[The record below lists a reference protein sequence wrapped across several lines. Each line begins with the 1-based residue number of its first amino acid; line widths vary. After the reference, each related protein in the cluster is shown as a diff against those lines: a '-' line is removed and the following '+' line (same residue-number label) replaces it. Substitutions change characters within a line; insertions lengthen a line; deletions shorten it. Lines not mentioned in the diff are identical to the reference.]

1 MVFGSILFMP
11 VPESTTGGPQQDTVP
26 DEGVEDGPSSPG
38 DRFESVPDSADL
50 EEVVEICAP
59 NSEHV
64 RVADEGNTIII
75 SGVAAEGGPE
85 EPVEELACVLV
96 LLDAPDSLWDHII
109 TTRAI
114 DGQQEEELGAYT
126 VRWSYHPDDGLN
138 LTIVT
143 NLRLIA
149 KRRSRRIS
157 QIRARFGRACG
168 RIMRPDLIA
177 KGPLVIDPSTDQV
190 LIPARNDTTIRAVGR
205 SYIDV
210 GFDRGESLFVPGRPV
225 WNDKTV
231 RELYYHYN
239 LQTDDSNDRFHE
251 KLERQLASASDDAK
265 LLMAELMALQAMPLT
280 RNSLKPS
287 SKADRVE
294 PVLRWM
300 DENVAL
306 PEEIKEA
313 FLEGTWNGGTG
324 AHTMLWKWLF
334 DAVELLR
341 AWFRLLPP
349 ERSHIIADPW
359 EWRDWIRGTGG
370 MPSLTE
376 ALLYLG
382 FPEHFLPIIN
392 VEHKRKIR
400 GAFSHLLPEQI
411 AGVDLD
417 RDLFEITLRL
427 QRQYGDRIDFY
438 RPPFRDEWQ
447 TTVRPSGERRAWYVP
462 PPHDDAEL
470 EYWIDQGIIT
480 ISAGRLGPLT
490 SATDRTTI
498 RSMVE
503 SAYGHLDYADRAA
516 LTMEFHS
523 FWSLMQRD
531 DLVATVQDDQLW
543 IGVLKHGAAY
553 GPGGELS
560 RNVDWYSKQP
570 IALTGLSQS
579 LRIELQR
586 SVAVADIS
594 VKLTELSQILGV
606 ETDTSEEDQEESP
619 PPLDPLNP
627 ALLQGLSERLHLD
640 EAWLRELVSLVQ
652 DRKQVVLYGPP
663 GTGKTYLAQELAEHL
678 TDRDAVTL
686 VQFHPSY
693 AYEDFI
699 EGFRPAPAGEG
710 SVGFV
715 LTAGPLRDLVRK
727 ARNDSRPHVLII
739 DEMNRAHLAKV
750 FGELYFLLEYRN
762 RSVRLQYSP
771 EESFS
776 LPENV
781 YIIAT
786 MNTADRS
793 IALLDAAIRRR
804 FAFEE
809 MHPEEA
815 PVRDLLS
822 NWLGQNA
829 SGDPRPAL
837 LRALNEAIPESD
849 HDFKIGPSYLMR
861 ADAGSDEGIARIWR
875 HDLLP
880 LLEEHFHGR
889 MSRSEVHET
898 FGLGAIRLAAGTS
911 LRAATEEQTST

>member
-1 MVFGSILFMP
+1 
-11 VPESTTGGPQQDTVP
+11 
-26 DEGVEDGPSSPG
+26 
-38 DRFESVPDSADL
+38 
-50 EEVVEICAP
+50 
-59 NSEHV
+59 
-64 RVADEGNTIII
+64 
-75 SGVAAEGGPE
+75 
-85 EPVEELACVLV
+85 
-96 LLDAPDSLWDHII
+96 
-109 TTRAI
+109 
-114 DGQQEEELGAYT
+114 
-126 VRWSYHPDDGLN
+126 
-138 LTIVT
+138 
-143 NLRLIA
+143 
-149 KRRSRRIS
+149 
-157 QIRARFGRACG
+157 
-168 RIMRPDLIA
+168 
-177 KGPLVIDPSTDQV
+177 VIDPSTSEV
-190 LIPARNDTTIRAVGR
+190 LIPARDDAAVRAVGR
-205 SYIDV
+205 AYIDV
-210 GFDRGESLFVPGRPV
+210 GFGKGESLFVPGRPI
-225 WNDKTV
+225 WNDRTV

-239 LQTDDSNDRFHE
+239 LQADDGKKSFHE
-251 KLERQLASASDDAK
+251 KLERQLAKASDDAK

-287 SKADRVE
+287 SKVDRVE

-300 DENVAL
+300 EESVGFPDQIVA
-306 PEEIKEA
+306 A
-313 FLEGTWNGGTG
+313 FQEGTWNGGTG

-334 DAVELLR
+334 DAVELLTS
-341 AWFRLLPP
+341 WFRLSPSDQS
-349 ERSHIIADPW
+349 RIIADPW
-359 EWRDWIRGTGG
+359 EWRDWIRGAGG

-382 FPEHFLPIIN
+382 FPDRFLPIVN

-400 GAFSHLLPEQI
+400 GAFSHLLADQI
-411 AGVDLD
+411 AGDDLD

-438 RPPFRDEWQ
+438 RAPFKDEWQ
-447 TTVRPSGERRAWYVP
+447 TTVRPPGERRAWYIP
-462 PPHDDAEL
+462 PPLTDAEL
-470 EYWIDQGIIT
+470 EYWIEKGIIT
-480 ISAGRLGPLT
+480 ISAGRLGVLT
-490 SATDRTTI
+490 SASDRTTI

-516 LTMEFHS
+516 LAMEFHS
-523 FWSLMQRD
+523 FWSLMQQD
-531 DLVATVQDDQLW
+531 DLVATVADDQLW
-543 IGVLKHGAAY
+543 IGLLKHGAAY
-553 GPGGELS
+553 GPGNELC
-560 RNVDWYSKQP
+560 RNVDWYSKKP
-570 IALTGLSQS
+570 IAFAGLPPS
-579 LRIELQR
+579 LRLELQR
-586 SVAVADIS
+586 SDSVADIS
-594 VKLTELSQILGV
+594 AELTELSQILGV
-606 ETDTSEEDQEESP
+606 EADSAEEDQDEVP
-619 PPLDPLNP
+619 PVLDPLDP
-627 ALLQGLSERLHLD
+627 ALLQGLSERLHFD
-640 EAWLRELVSLVQ
+640 QAWLRELVSLVR

-693 AYEDFI
+693 SYEDFI

-710 SVGFV
+710 AVGFV

-781 YIIAT
+781 YIIGT

-809 MHPEEA
+809 MHPDEA
-815 PVRDLLS
+815 PVRDLLTH
-822 NWLGQNA
+822 WLGEDA
-829 SGDPRPAL
+829 SSDPRPAL

-849 HDFKIGPSYLMR
+849 RDFKIGPSYLMR
-861 ADAGSDEGIARIWR
+861 ADAGSEEGIARIWR

-889 MSRSEVHET
+889 KSRSEIHET
-898 FGLGAIRLAAGTS
+898 FGIEAVREAAGIP
-911 LRAATEEQTST
+911 LRSKAEEQTSK